1 MLPIKY
7 AIEPIAEMAAK
18 YLSKPT
24 LGLSYTMKKK
34 IKNYK
39 MLRILL

>member
-1 MLPIKY
+1 MAGMLPIKY

-24 LGLSYTMKKK
+24 LGLS
-34 IKNYK
+34 
-39 MLRILL
+39 

>member
-1 MLPIKY
+1 MAGMLPIKY

-24 LGLSYTMKKK
+24 SGLSFMMKK
-34 IKNYK
+34 YP
-39 MLRILL
+39 LFE